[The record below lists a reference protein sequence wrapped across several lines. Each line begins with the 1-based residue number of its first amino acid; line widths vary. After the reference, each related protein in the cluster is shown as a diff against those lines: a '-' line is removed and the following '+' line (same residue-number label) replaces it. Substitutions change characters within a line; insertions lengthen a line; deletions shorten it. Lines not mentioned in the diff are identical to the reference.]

1 MKTLSTVFLVV
12 IFSILA
18 VVQFEIFKMFYTNN
32 YEEFRIEYNN
42 KVLNPKVFS
51 INLFIATL
59 LADICIIYLI
69 RMLWSS

>member
-69 RMLWSS
+69 KMLWNS